1 MMRYAAIDADGRA
14 TGALYDATSAGILA
28 HHAAYGE
35 TLIPVADLI
44 EAEDGWQ
51 VIPAPIADLRAAMM
65 VSRFQARAALRA
77 AGLLDQAEALVQ
89 ASGDQ
94 LRIDAWAE
102 AVEIRRL
109 SPMIAD
115 LGAALGLSDQQVDD
129 LFRAAALI
137 EA

>member
-1 MMRYAAIDADGRA
+1 MRYAAIDAEGRA
-14 TGALYDATSAGILA
+14 TGAIYDTKTAGIVA

-35 TLIPVADLI
+35 TLIPVADLV

-51 VIPAPIADLRAAMM
+51 VIPARPEDLRATMA

-77 AGLLDQAEALVQ
+77 AGLLDQVEAMVQ
-89 ASGDQ
+89 ASGDP

-109 SPMIAD
+109 SPMIVD
-115 LGAALGLSDQQVDD
+115 LGAALGLSDEQIDD
-129 LFRAAALI
+129 LFRAASAI